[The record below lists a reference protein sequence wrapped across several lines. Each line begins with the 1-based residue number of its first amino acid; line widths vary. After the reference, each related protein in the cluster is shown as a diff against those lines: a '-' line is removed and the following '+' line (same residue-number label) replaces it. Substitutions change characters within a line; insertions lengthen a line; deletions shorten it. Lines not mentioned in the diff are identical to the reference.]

1 MKKIFL
7 ITTILLYSILLLTM
21 SISCSQ
27 SSGKNN
33 ENKSN
38 FMDETINEQQILSSK
53 AWLER
58 IFECQDGNGYCFPDE
73 ERVLTEQYY
82 QFFIESLQI
91 FEYPDFE
98 TEVEQKAAEEAYINR
113 WKDVYPVGKEIWYPF
128 GRGNGVEP
136 GFKLKNVVVTHLADL
151 IYSVMVH
158 FDEDDLFLN
167 TLRLIQSGDDF
178 LIDYIETVYLE
189 SNEDEQQIRFLQNFA
204 LANFQLGS
212 NPLDAKRLMGEP
224 LFEETEEIPME
235 VSGFVDEDYIT
246 KRTAMEYE
254 DIQLVYQD
262 NQMIHAFIDKPGKR
276 FGWIV
281 CEDKSCDK
289 TYLMEKFKLTQ
300 DFIFENNEDGETII
314 MGGYM
319 SLQITIDE
327 NELVKT
333 IEFNTGP

>member
-1 MKKIFL
+1 
-7 ITTILLYSILLLTM
+7 
-21 SISCSQ
+21 
-27 SSGKNN
+27 
-33 ENKSN
+33 
-38 FMDETINEQQILSSK
+38 
-53 AWLER
+53 
-58 IFECQDGNGYCFPDE
+58 
-73 ERVLTEQYY
+73 
-82 QFFIESLQI
+82 
-91 FEYPDFE
+91 
-98 TEVEQKAAEEAYINR
+98 
-113 WKDVYPVGKEIWYPF
+113 
-128 GRGNGVEP
+128 
-136 GFKLKNVVVTHLADL
+136 
-151 IYSVMVH
+151 
-158 FDEDDLFLN
+158 
-167 TLRLIQSGDDF
+167 
-178 LIDYIETVYLE
+178 
-189 SNEDEQQIRFLQNFA
+189 
-204 LANFQLGS
+204 S

-224 LFEETEEIPME
+224 LFEETEEIPMG

-327 NELVKT
+327 NDLVKT

>member
-1 MKKIFL
+1 MKKRFL

-38 FMDETINEQQILSSK
+38 LMDETINEQQILSSK

-113 WKDVYPVGKEIWYPF
+113 WKDVYPVCKEIWYPF

-136 GFKLKNVVVTHLADL
+136 GFKLKNVVVTHLSDL
-151 IYSVMVH
+151 IYSVLIH
-158 FDEDDLFLN
+158 FDEDDLFLS
-167 TLRLIQSGDDF
+167 TLSLVQSGEGF
-178 LIDYIETVYLE
+178 LIDYVETVHLE
-189 SNEDEQQIRFLQNFA
+189 SNEDEQQIRFLQNFT

-327 NELVKT
+327 NDLVKT